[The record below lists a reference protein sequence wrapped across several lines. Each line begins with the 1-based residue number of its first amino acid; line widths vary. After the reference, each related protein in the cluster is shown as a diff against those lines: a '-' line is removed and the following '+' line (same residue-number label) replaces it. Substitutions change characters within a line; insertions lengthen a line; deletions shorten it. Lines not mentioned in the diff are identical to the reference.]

1 MAGPFAADGAM
12 PAAHRHSPMH
22 ALPRPSWRLP
32 HPGRVPLIAVAG
44 LVLALAVTDRAGG
57 EPPVGCRRVPAF
69 YEAHEA
75 ARDFFPFGLYGV
87 AASHP
92 VLGMPPTLAVEVNLE
107 RFSRYGVNTV
117 LASLDMTQRQG
128 KTELGAVGQLL
139 YGTLL
144 PRYEMK
150 ALPNLTTQGFR
161 FDAEAFAGMQRDAP
175 PLSAAETATVER
187 KLAGKLALAADVA
200 ARHPD
205 AILGFITDDEPH
217 LLAPAAAAATLV
229 ERHTGVLTTFPMP
242 TFDSAVRFSEQVQPI
257 MANWY
262 VCNDEWR
269 DSWCI
274 AARLRSI
281 ARSQPDRLFWF
292 VPLAISFTDAHEATL
307 PNLLDSR
314 PLRTEL
320 RLQCWSAVA
329 TGAKGILFYNPGGW
343 AFTWGGNEDPLFDAM
358 GRPNAPH
365 PRQDN
370 LAEVGSLAADFTTIG
385 PVLLPACPIAD
396 TRIRIDCETVRY
408 PMFSGP
414 AVDCGLLRD
423 AANGRDFL
431 IPWNND
437 IDRDRSGTL
446 HPPAELVTG
455 GRAVYDLHDL
465 RQVELG
471 GDGGLRVSL
480 PPGAGRVYML
490 GDEASFAAV
499 RDDILRHRVQP
510 ERVRART
517 LAHRLRAKA
526 GPRPPEEPFAAAD
539 AAIARAQEAEGRRD
553 WEAAAAAYR
562 EAADG
567 LEALAARLPTAAVE
581 ATLDRAGGIIAA
593 ADDLMRT
600 HDARLYDI
608 PPLTDTVRL
617 SDPKLP
623 VQAEQRAWI
632 ALVKRYLELEYR
644 LFSGDAGRGA
654 AAAMQS
660 AADALVRDAT
670 DQRAALWRKFS
681 GRLEERRIPL
691 RVALV
696 TPDRDGIEETITY
709 AWAYGRVEAVWI
721 APDAR
726 GSLCDTDGRPF
737 VPDEYD
743 AVWVHQLRHATPPP
757 DAAAV
762 DPAGSVMPALL
773 EPATVESLREYVARG
788 GGLLLTGIAGLY
800 AIPLGLEREPPDR
813 VRENGPLARDL
824 AVGIVPA
831 PGAERHPALAHVPPA
846 GLLTNGGPRGQVV
859 ATECVWEKRRPTGTV
874 LAQELDGQ
882 FGRLADVA
890 TIVEYGRGAG
900 KVLVMGGLGCDLTPN
915 AAGGRSNVGTRG
927 LVRETIVDAL
937 RYLAADERHAVQ
949 DAAATDAG
957 PAVAARSL
965 GKRDARPE
973 TGPTWMQNAR
983 ARVEISM
990 GQSGPTAGFRY
1001 LRWDAGAG
1009 TWIPFLQQNGIDA
1022 DIRDAAEMNRI
1033 RGKYNAYWAFD
1044 GVTPTR
1050 VVPAVTDDSAS
1061 LSFRLE
1067 RPDLWVEYRL
1077 TLVKD
1082 SPFLLVAQSDQS
1094 RPDIASSSSIVFDPP
1109 LELGVAGI
1117 SADPA
1122 AVVEHRARDHR
1133 DQGWLLPI
1141 TRFFAASAPADGRL
1155 CGVIPAA
1162 TTPAPQV
1169 ILMTPG
1175 IRQLSQVSLPTFFV
1189 GHVGP
1194 AATDAAAMQRWVNE
1208 QFAPLERFRVPPAGR

>member
-1 MAGPFAADGAM
+1 MCRASLAT
-12 PAAHRHSPMH
+12 
-22 ALPRPSWRLP
+22 
-32 HPGRVPLIAVAG
+32 VAG
-44 LVLALAVTDRAGG
+44 LVLALAVTGQADG
-57 EPPVGCRRVPAF
+57 EPPGGCRRVPAF

-75 ARDFFPFGLYGV
+75 ARDFFPCGLYG
-87 AASHP
+87 AAAAHTM
-92 VLGMPPTLAVEVNLE
+92 LGMPPALAAEVNLE

-117 LASLDMTQRQG
+117 LCSLDIAQRQG
-128 KTELGAVGQLL
+128 RPELGELGQLL
-139 YGTLL
+139 FGTLL

-161 FDAEAFAGMQRDAP
+161 FNSEAFAGMQRDTP

-187 KLAGKLALAADVA
+187 KLSGKLALAADVA

-217 LLAPAAAAATLV
+217 VLAPAAAAAQLV
-229 ERHTGVLTTFPMP
+229 EKHTGMLATFPMP
-242 TFDSAVRFSEQVQPI
+242 TFDTAVHFSERVQPI
-257 MANWY
+257 MADWY
-262 VCNDEWR
+262 VCSDEWR
-269 DSWCI
+269 DNWCI
-274 AARLRSI
+274 AARMRSI
-281 ARSQPDRLFWF
+281 ARSQPGRLFWF
-292 VPLAISFTDAHEATL
+292 VPLAISFTEAHEATL
-307 PNLLDSR
+307 PNLIDSR

-329 TGAKGILFYNPGGW
+329 TGAKGVIFYNPGGW
-343 AFTWGGNEDPLFDAM
+343 AFTWGGNEDPLFDVM

-370 LAEVGSLAADFTTIG
+370 LAEVRSLAADFTTIG

-396 TRIRIDCETVRY
+396 TGIRVDCETVRY

-414 AVDCGLLRD
+414 AIDCGLLRD

-431 IPWNND
+431 VPWNND

-446 HPPAELVTG
+446 HPPADLVAG

-465 RQVELG
+465 RQVALG
-471 GDGGLRVSL
+471 GDGTLPVSL
-480 PPGAGRVYML
+480 PPGGGRVYMV
-490 GDEASFAAV
+490 GDAASFAVV
-499 RDDILRHRVQP
+499 RDDILRHRVRP
-510 ERVRART
+510 ERVRAST
-517 LAHRLRAKA
+517 LAHRLRAKT
-526 GPRPPEEPFAAAD
+526 GPQPPDEPFAAAD
-539 AAIARAQEAEGRRD
+539 AAIARAREAEGRRD
-553 WEAAAAAYR
+553 WEAATAAYR
-562 EAADG
+562 DAADG

-581 ATLDRAGGIIAA
+581 TTLDRAGGIIAA
-593 ADDLMRT
+593 ADDLMRS

-644 LFSGDAGRGA
+644 LFSGGGGRGGV
-654 AAAMQS
+654 AAMQS
-660 AADALVRDAT
+660 AADTLARDAT
-670 DQRAALWRKFS
+670 DYRTALWRKFS
-681 GRLEERRIPL
+681 RRLEERRIPL
-691 RVALV
+691 RVALI
-696 TPDRDGIEETITY
+696 TPDRDGIEETLAY
-709 AWAYGRVEAVWI
+709 AWAYGRVEPVWI
-721 APDAR
+721 APDER
-726 GSLCDTDGRPF
+726 GTLCDTEGRPF

-743 AVWVHQLRHATPPP
+743 VVWIHQLRHATPPP
-757 DAAAV
+757 DAAPV
-762 DPAGSVMPALL
+762 DPAGTIMPALL
-773 EPATVESLREYVARG
+773 EPATIEALREYVAHG

-800 AIPLGLEREPPDR
+800 AIPLGLEHETPDR

-824 AVGIVPA
+824 AVGLVPA
-831 PGAERHPALAHVPPA
+831 PGAERHPVLEHVPPA

-859 ATECVWEKRRPTGTV
+859 ATECVWEKRRPGGTV

-890 TIVEYGRGAG
+890 TIVEYGRGSG
-900 KVLVMGGLGCDLTPN
+900 KVLVMGGLGCDLTPG
-915 AAGGRSNVGTRG
+915 AAGGRNNVGTRG
-927 LVRETIVDAL
+927 LVRETLVDAL
-937 RYLAADERHAVQ
+937 RYLADDARHVVQ
-949 DAAATDAG
+949 DAAATDAV
-957 PAVAARSL
+957 ATAAARSL

-990 GQSGPTAGFRY
+990 PQSGPTAAFRY

-1009 TWIPFLQQNGIDA
+1009 KWIPFFQQNGIDA
-1022 DIRDAAEMNRI
+1022 NIRDAAEMNRI

-1050 VVPAVTDDSAS
+1050 IVPSVTDDSAS

-1082 SPFLLVAQSDQS
+1082 SPFLLVAQTGQS
-1094 RPDIASSSSIVFDPP
+1094 RPDIVSSSIIVFDPP
-1109 LELGVAGI
+1109 LELGVAGT
-1117 SADPA
+1117 STDPA
-1122 AVVEHRARDHR
+1122 EVVEHLARDHR
-1133 DQGWLLPI
+1133 DQGWLLRI
-1141 TRFFAASAPADGRL
+1141 TRFFAASTPADGRL
-1155 CGVIPAA
+1155 CAIIPASA
-1162 TTPAPQV
+1162 APSPQV

-1175 IRQLSQVSLPTFFV
+1175 IRQLSQVSLPTFYV

-1194 AATDAAAMQRWVNE
+1194 AAADAAAMQRWVND
-1208 QFAPLERFRVPPAGR
+1208 QFAPLEQFRIPPPGR